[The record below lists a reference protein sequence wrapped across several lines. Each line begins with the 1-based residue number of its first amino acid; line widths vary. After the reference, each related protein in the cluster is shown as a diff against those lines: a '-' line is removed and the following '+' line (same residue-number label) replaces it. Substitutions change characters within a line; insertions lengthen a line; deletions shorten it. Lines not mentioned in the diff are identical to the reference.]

1 MASVTKTLSAAL
13 VTTALL
19 ATPAFAQHRE
29 RGQGQS
35 EGRANGRSEGRTNR
49 QSEGQAVERAQP
61 RAQAPRAEAPRA
73 EAPRAV
79 APRVEPR
86 RDVAPR
92 VDGRRDIAPRV
103 DGRRDVAPRAS
114 FGQAVPRREVIVP
127 RTYGYAPRYSPR
139 YAPHYSGRYYAPFWT
154 GRTYYR
160 PYAFRPRFSIGLNI
174 FAGYP
179 VAYTYPYP
187 YAYSVGRPPASYYGG
202 VVLEIEPIGAAVYV
216 DGAYAG
222 VVADFDGSR
231 QPLTLAGGTHRIEIV
246 EQGLAPLVFDVVV
259 QPGQVIPYRGDLR
272 PY

>member
-1 MASVTKTLSAAL
+1 MAMAPLSKTLPAAL
-13 VTTALL
+13 ITAALL
-19 ATPAFAQHRE
+19 ATPAFAQERE
-29 RGQGQS
+29 RGGS
-35 EGRANGRSEGRTNR
+35 RGEGRANGRAAGRTNR
-49 QSEGQAVERAQP
+49 QAEGQAVERAQP
-61 RAQAPRAEAPRA
+61 RAQTPRAEAPR
-73 EAPRAV
+73 V
-79 APRVEPR
+79 QPR
-86 RDVAPR
+86 RDA
-92 VDGRRDIAPRV
+92 APRV
-103 DGRRDVAPRAS
+103 DGRRDVAPRADS
-114 FGQAVPRREVIVP
+114 IRNRAVPRREVIVP
-127 RTYGYAPRYSPR
+127 RTYGYGYAPRYSPR
-139 YAPHYSGRYYAPFWT
+139 YAPRYSGRYYAPFWT

-202 VVLEIEPIGAAVYV
+202 VVLEIEPSDAAVYV

-231 QPLTLAGGTHRIEIV
+231 QPLTLTGGTHRIEVV